1 MKPIQITMVSVSLP
15 KPYMFIYT
23 SRLLPI
29 IPISSVH
36 IAPPPRP
43 LPSVTENII
52 LTQESLVKPLQPRL
66 SGVATSKDCK
76 HVITILFFLK
86 LY

>member
-43 LPSVTENII
+43 LPSV
-52 LTQESLVKPLQPRL
+52 
-66 SGVATSKDCK
+66 
-76 HVITILFFLK
+76 
-86 LY
+86 